1 MQVLVNGRGE
11 NMKGELLKSVACRKG
26 MHLHRESWWTIRNI
40 RIVKNVLYEVKKSW
54 LGRK

>member
-26 MHLHRESWWTIRNI
+26 YAPAQGELVGNKEYQNS
-40 RIVKNVLYEVKKSW
+40 
-54 LGRK
+54 